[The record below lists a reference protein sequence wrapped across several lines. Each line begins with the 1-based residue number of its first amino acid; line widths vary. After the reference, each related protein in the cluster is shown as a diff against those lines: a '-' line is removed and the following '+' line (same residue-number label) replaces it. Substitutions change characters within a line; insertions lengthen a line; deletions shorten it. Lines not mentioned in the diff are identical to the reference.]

1 MLKFIR
7 DLSSHRHA
15 LTTLVQVNLK
25 TTVSRTRL
33 GYLWWIIDPL
43 VMMVIY
49 YFVVQ
54 MVFQRGVENYHIFIL
69 CGLITWQFFSRALTG
84 TIRVI
89 VNNQQLIRQ
98 IALPITM
105 LVAIPVIVQSIFGII
120 GIVIIVAW
128 NYQAAGLHTL
138 GALPLLLLIG
148 LFSFGLGL
156 FLSVLN
162 VFLDD
167 INLLISYVLR
177 VGFFLC
183 PVLYPVED
191 IMNSAKIPFFI
202 KQFYSLNPLT
212 WIITDMRKVLLDGV
226 WFSWKEYLIMLAVTL
241 VIIQAGLYCVR
252 SQTPRIIKML

>member
-7 DLSSHRHA
+7 DLSAHRHA

-25 TTVSRTRL
+25 TTVARTRL
-33 GYLWWIIDPL
+33 GYLWWVIDPL
-43 VMMVIY
+43 VMMFIY
-49 YFVVQ
+49 YFIVQ
-54 MVFQRGVENYHIFIL
+54 LVFQRGGENYHIFIL
-69 CGLITWQFFSRALTG
+69 CGLITWQYFTRSLTG

-89 VNNQQLIRQ
+89 ANNQQLIRQ

-105 LVAIPVIVQSIFGII
+105 LVAIPVIVQFIFGLI
-120 GIVIIVAW
+120 GMAIIVAW
-128 NYQAAGLHTL
+128 NFKAAGLHTL
-138 GALPLLLLIG
+138 GALPLLILIG

-162 VFLDD
+162 IFLDD
-167 INLLISYVLR
+167 INLLISYILR

-191 IMNSAKIPFFI
+191 IMNSVKIPAFI
-202 KQFYSLNPLT
+202 KLFYSLNPLT
-212 WIITDMRKVLLDGV
+212 WIITDVRKVLLDGV
-226 WFSWKEYLIMLAVTL
+226 WFSWKEYLVMLAVTL
-241 VIIQAGLYCVR
+241 VIIQTGLYCVR